1 MTLLLSRDKIV
12 IMKTPKELE
21 YARKK
26 GLVFYNTGKPCPNGH
41 KARRYTKSSKCVECV
56 RLRAKVYGKV
66 YFQKNKVRLRKIR
79 RKHAKKI
86 EKSMSNIKG
95 NIENEIQ
102 NLTKKQF

>member
-66 YFQKNKVRLRKIR
+66 YFQKNMGYDWGQVQGAGYWCYQGKTLRELVT
-79 RKHAKKI
+79 
-86 EKSMSNIKG
+86 EK
-95 NIENEIQ
+95 
-102 NLTKKQF
+102 